1 MNFVLFPI
9 HDAVVLSVIVNDKLC
24 QYDLVDLSDIVLS
37 LSDVLTA
44 ALTHEPPT
52 DGDDVFNVHVLTM
65 DESEQP
71 QLTTYRGR
79 DFPSVLF
86 PVIQMYGYAPGLHFN
101 NLIHQLC
108 ATEGDV
114 DISACRVPDDLVS
127 VSLRRKDDLVL
138 WTGSHYEKTL
148 YDTLMDAEEH
158 NHDFDPMLSMAAA
171 TLTVLEP
178 MHESNNMTHILISV
192 EDGDVTIT
200 SIQLHPN
207 MDKAVQATKVD
218 KLVRLANKMNG
229 SLLNKMDAIRQMT
242 TL

>member
-1 MNFVLFPI
+1 MNFVLFPTP
-9 HDAVVLSVIVNDKLC
+9 DVVVLSVIIDNKLR
-24 QYDLVDLSDIVLS
+24 QYDLADLSDIVFP
-37 LSDVLTA
+37 LSDVLAA
-44 ALTHEPPT
+44 ALTHEPPVEEE
-52 DGDDVFNVHVLTM
+52 DVFNIHVFTM

-71 QLTTYRGR
+71 QLMTYKGK

-86 PVIQMYGYAPGLHFN
+86 PVIQMYGYVPGLHFN

-108 ATEGDV
+108 TTEGDL
-114 DISACRVPDDLVS
+114 DISACRVPEDLVS

-138 WTGSHYEKTL
+138 WTGSHYEQTL

-178 MHESNNMTHILISV
+178 KHESDNMTHVLISV

-229 SLLNKMDAIRQMT
+229 SLLHKMDAIRQMT
-242 TL
+242 TV